1 MHAYKGTLKN
11 NATTSW
17 EDHIPRA
24 TIVHGLLKCTSAPSK
39 TPTLLFYCCA
49 PRIRLQL
56 PINVKSDTTVTSSTR
71 PSKDLRPLTSAF
83 VLLFACLTSASFC
96 HDVNNAKLSNTSWNC
111 STSRSCSLPFVTSMA
126 LSIHFV
132 LRPASMIPQSVTSC
146 DVSLR
151 RCRWRSQGSVQDNS
165 FRRRWECPSVALQ
178 NPHINGS

>member
-1 MHAYKGTLKN
+1 MQPLPEKITFPGRPSYTVCW
-11 NATTSW
+11 NALQ
-17 EDHIPRA
+17 HRPR
-24 TIVHGLLKCTSAPSK
+24 LPK
-39 TPTLLFYCCA
+39 TPTLLFY
-49 PRIRLQL
+49 
-56 PINVKSDTTVTSSTR
+56 VKSDTTVTSSTR

-96 HDVNNAKLSNTSWNC
+96 HDVNNVKLSNTSWNC
-111 STSRSCSLPFVTSMA
+111 STSRSCSLPFVTTMA